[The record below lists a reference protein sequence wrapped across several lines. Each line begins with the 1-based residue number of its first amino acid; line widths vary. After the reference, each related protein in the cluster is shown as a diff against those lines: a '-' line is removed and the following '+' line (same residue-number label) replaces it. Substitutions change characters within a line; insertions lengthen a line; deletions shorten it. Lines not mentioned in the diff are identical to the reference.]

1 MIIAILGVMSAGT
14 GVITYSMGLV
24 ALPQTLEVMDQQKQQ
39 IKALYDDDQISF
51 NEYGA
56 YTNLIDTYE
65 YILPPAMKG
74 GLTASVLDLTI
85 GALLLLGLTS
95 RKHGLMLPWLVSTMF
110 QMGLLCAFILGVS
123 VIQFAVIKSCSG
135 GFLTLAIGF
144 PFVYLSFYLWK
155 VVQSEWMN
163 VRENA
168 TSGTGHHVEHHG
180 KEGFSFHK
188 FENSDGKAVIDPPPK
203 YPGLEGV

>member
-1 MIIAILGVMSAGT
+1 MIIAILSVMSAGT

-24 ALPQTLEVMDQQKQQ
+24 ALPQTLEVMEQQKQQ
-39 IKALYDDDQISF
+39 IKGLYDDNKISY

-85 GALLLLGLTS
+85 GALLLVGLTS
-95 RKHGLMLPWLVSTMF
+95 RKHGLMLPWLVSSMF
-110 QMGLLCAFILGVS
+110 QLVLVCAFILGVS
-123 VIQFAVIKSCSG
+123 VMQFAVLKSCSG

-144 PFVYLSFYLWK
+144 PFAYLTFYIWK

-163 VRENA
+163 VREVA
-168 TSGTGHHVEHHG
+168 SGTGHVEHHG
-180 KEGFSFHK
+180 KEGFTFQK
-188 FENSDGKAVIDPPPK
+188 FENSECKAVIDPPPK